1 MESIFTE
8 LHQQI
13 EADAA
18 NKETLRQIEREFAQD
33 TAHIKLAL
41 HLLAAPTQLQVPDH
55 RAELLKLF
63 TTYNDKLK
71 PVVNSDRLSDRFT
84 QELLTLYL
92 TNGYFLEVKRAFASD
107 LDTITINLMDVVVPP
122 AQLIAQGFHNDENV
136 LEYLHYL
143 LSVLTMVDA
152 IVEYT
157 GDAIINVLME
167 PGADKRQYAIG
178 PANLDIVNKLSTGF
192 GMLDLKN
199 DGIRRKYD
207 GLKYAVKRINGFVY
221 DLLLRGLITVKPEV
235 VESA

>member
-13 EADAA
+13 EADAT
-18 NKETLRQIEREFAQD
+18 NKETLRLIEREFAQD

-55 RAELLKLF
+55 RSQLLELF
-63 TTYNDKLK
+63 TTYTQRLK
-71 PVVNSDRLSDRFT
+71 TVTNGDRLADRFT

-92 TNGYFLEVKRAFASD
+92 TNGYFLEVKRAFAQN
-107 LDTITINLMDVVVPP
+107 LDAITIHLMDIVVPP
-122 AQLIAQGFHNDENV
+122 AQLIAQGFHNDDNK

-143 LSVLTMVDA
+143 LAVLTMVDA

-157 GDAIINVLME
+157 SDAIINVLME
-167 PGADKRQYAIG
+167 PNADKRQYAIG

-199 DGIRRKYD
+199 DAIRRKYD